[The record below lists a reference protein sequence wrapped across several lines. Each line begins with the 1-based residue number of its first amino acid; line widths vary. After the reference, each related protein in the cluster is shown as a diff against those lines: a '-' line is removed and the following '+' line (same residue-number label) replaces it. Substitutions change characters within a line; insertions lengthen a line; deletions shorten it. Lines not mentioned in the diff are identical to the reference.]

1 MTAVEGPGPA
11 DRVALVTG
19 ASGGIG
25 GAIARALAEAGHPVA
40 LAHRHGAVAAKE
52 LAEELRADGAR
63 CTTVAI
69 DVTDAAS
76 VDEGITAVEE
86 ELGPVTIAV
95 SNAGATAD
103 SLFARMDHDQW
114 RLPIDTALD
123 GTYHLI
129 HRVVP
134 KMMRARWGRI
144 VTVSSV
150 VALTGSPGQANYA
163 AAKAGLIGFTRSL
176 ARELAPRS
184 ITANVVAP
192 GPIDTAMLGAV
203 SDDRRDELAAAVPLG
218 RVGTPGEVAAAVA
231 YLCSDGAAYV
241 TGAVLPVDG
250 GLGMG
255 H

>member
-1 MTAVEGPGPA
+1 MTAAE
-11 DRVALVTG
+11 RVAIVTG

-25 GAIARALAEAGHPVA
+25 AAIATALSEAGHPVA
-40 LAHRHGAVAAKE
+40 LIHNRGGEATRALAAK
-52 LAEELRADGAR
+52 LQADGGTAL
-63 CTTVAI
+63 ALGA

-76 VDEGITAVEE
+76 VDAAVTTVEA
-86 ELGPVTIAV
+86 ELGPVAIAI

-103 SLFARMDHDQW
+103 GLLMRMDHDQW

-129 HRVVP
+129 HRVTP

-144 VTVSSV
+144 VTISSV
-150 VALTGSPGQANYA
+150 VALTGSAGQANYA
-163 AAKAGLIGFTRSL
+163 AAKAGLVGFTRSI
-176 ARELAPRS
+176 ARELAPRG

-218 RVGTPGEVAAAVA
+218 RVGRPEDVAAAVA
-231 YLCSDGAAYV
+231 YLCSDGASYV